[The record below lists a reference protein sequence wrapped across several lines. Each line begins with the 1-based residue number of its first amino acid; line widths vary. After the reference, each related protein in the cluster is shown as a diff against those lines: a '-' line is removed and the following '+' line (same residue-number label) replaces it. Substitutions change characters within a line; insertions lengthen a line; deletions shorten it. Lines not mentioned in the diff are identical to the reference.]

1 MDTTRSEQYYLELT
15 ETFQRFY
22 YSSEPVLVRN
32 EVTEYPLEKGTE
44 IATSCGFLA
53 ISELIVS
60 DGEAV
65 GARIDYYDDDGEAQ
79 SARILPD
86 RQAHIRF
93 IEGEGEVY
101 RISDCT
107 FKIIRK

>member
-1 MDTTRSEQYYLELT
+1 MDNHGSEQYELQLT

-32 EVTEYPLEKGTE
+32 ETTAYPLEKGTE

-53 ISELIVS
+53 ISELLMA
-60 DGEAV
+60 DGRAV

-79 SARILPD
+79 SAEVTPD
-86 RQAHIRF
+86 HRAHIRF
-93 IEGEGEVY
+93 IEGSGDVY

-107 FKIIRK
+107 FQIVAK